1 MEGLRERRLELLT
14 GSCNPKLAADV
25 ANILG
30 VELNE
35 PNLVRFANGEM
46 HCRIERS
53 VRGADVFVLQTHG
66 QPVNDAVM
74 EQLIMIDAAK
84 RASAASITAVCPF
97 FGYARQDRKATGRE
111 PIAARL
117 VMDLLRAAG
126 SDRVASV
133 DLHSGQIQGFFDGP
147 FDHLTAMPLIRNY
160 IAKEIGSDV
169 VIVSPDAGRVKVA
182 ERYATQLGADLAIV
196 HKVRSHK
203 LKNVSEARE
212 IVGEVKGRRCV
223 VIDDMIDTAGTICS
237 AAELLTARGAR
248 EVFVL
253 ATHGVL
259 SDPAVE
265 RLSKAP
271 VTEVVL
277 TDTLPQAQHQKRLEN
292 LKVLSVA
299 PMVAATVRAI
309 YEGESVSE
317 IFQGENHR

>member
-1 MEGLRERRLELLT
+1 
-14 GSCNPKLAADV
+14 LAADV
-25 ANILG
+25 AKILG

-53 VRGADVFVLQTHG
+53 VRGADVFVFQTHG

-84 RASAASITAVCPF
+84 RASAASVTAVCPF

-117 VMDLLRAAG
+117 VVDLLRAVGA
-126 SDRVASV
+126 DRVASV
-133 DLHSGQIQGFFDGP
+133 DLHSGQIQGFFNGP

-160 IAKEIGSDV
+160 IAKEIGTDV

-196 HKVRSHK
+196 HKVRSRQQ
-203 LKNVSEARE
+203 KNVSEARE

-223 VIDDMIDTAGTICS
+223 VIDDMIDTAGTICA
-237 AAELLTARGAR
+237 AAELLTARGAQ

-259 SDPAVE
+259 SDPAVT

-271 VTEVVL
+271 IAEVVL
-277 TDTLPQAQHQKRLEN
+277 TDTLPQAEHLKRLEN

-309 YEGESVSE
+309 FEGDSVSE
-317 IFQGENHR
+317 IFEGENHR